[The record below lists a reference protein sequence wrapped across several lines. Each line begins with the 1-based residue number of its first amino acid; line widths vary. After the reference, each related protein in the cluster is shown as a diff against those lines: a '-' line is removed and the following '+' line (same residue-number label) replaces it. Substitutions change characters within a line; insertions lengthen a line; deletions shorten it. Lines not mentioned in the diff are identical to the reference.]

1 MSNKL
6 EKIVKPLPKGQ
17 ITIPKEIRKKLRITK
32 NTHLKLVLEENS
44 FRGIPVKVVEK
55 KTKTKKTRPTMKERL
70 EAVRDITHL
79 RVKMPHTY
87 KELKT
92 ILAETHQ
99 PSV

>member
-1 MSNKL
+1 MPNKL

-32 NTHLKLVLEENS
+32 DTHLKLVLEENS

-55 KTKTKKTRPTMKERL
+55 KAKTKKSRPTTKERL
-70 EAVRDITHL
+70 EAVRDIARL
-79 RVKMPHTY
+79 RVKVPHTY

-92 ILAETHQ
+92 ILTETHK